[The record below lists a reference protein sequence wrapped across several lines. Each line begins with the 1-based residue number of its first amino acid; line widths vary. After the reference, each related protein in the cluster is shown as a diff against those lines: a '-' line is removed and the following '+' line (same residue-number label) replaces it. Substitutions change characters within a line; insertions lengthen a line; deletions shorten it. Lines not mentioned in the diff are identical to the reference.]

1 MHAKHHSTS
10 LFCYTVNHASL
21 QTDPTAFDS
30 FIYLVQN
37 ENTGMHVLTYGIYLI
52 T

>member
-1 MHAKHHSTS
+1 MQSIAAHPY
-10 LFCYTVNHASL
+10 FVIVNQASL
-21 QTDPTAFDS
+21 QTDSTAFDS

-37 ENTGMHVLTYGIYLI
+37 ENTVMHVLTYSIYLI